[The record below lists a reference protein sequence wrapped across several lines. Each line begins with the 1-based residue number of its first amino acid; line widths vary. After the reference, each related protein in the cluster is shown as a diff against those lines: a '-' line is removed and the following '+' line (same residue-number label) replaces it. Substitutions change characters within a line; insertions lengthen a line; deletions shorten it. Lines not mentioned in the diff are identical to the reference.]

1 MSLLPA
7 SRSMLFRRSIFGRSA
22 YPKLIL
28 LAIIVIC
35 GLFYFKYIGQPI
47 DNSVANNGK
56 GVHVLRTPNVDTL
69 LSDNKYERL
78 IRLDVA
84 KQVAKLGDN
93 GKAVLLTG
101 ESKDIGAKQLASIA
115 LNEELSENLSYNR
128 TAPDARN
135 PLCKQQIYDRD
146 SLPTASIV
154 VIFYNEPYSV
164 LVRTVH
170 SILNTADQ
178 RNLKEIILVDDYST
192 NKELLGKLDYYVET
206 RLPKGVVKIIRLKN
220 RYVRIFDF
228 ILLFLRLE

>member
-1 MSLLPA
+1 M
-7 SRSMLFRRSIFGRSA
+7 
-22 YPKLIL
+22 YPKLIVL
-28 LAIIVIC
+28 VIIVIF
-35 GLFYFKYIGQPI
+35 GLLYFKYIAQSN
-47 DNSVANNGK
+47 DNSVVNDAK
-56 GVHVLRTPNVDTL
+56 DVVYVLRAPNVDTL

-78 IRLDVA
+78 IRLDIA

-101 ESKDIGAKQLASIA
+101 ESRDIGAKQLASIA

-135 PLCKQQIYDRD
+135 PLCKKLIYDRD
-146 SLPTASIV
+146 SLPTASVV

-170 SILNTADQ
+170 SILNTADS

-192 NKELLGKLDYYVET
+192 NKELLGKLDYYVES
-206 RLPKGVVKIIRLKN
+206 RLPKGLVKIIRLKN
-220 RYVRIFDF
+220 RYVTNFF
-228 ILLFLRLE
+228 YYNFGY